1 MERRQGGQAQR
12 MSEPI
17 RYSFYAVLT
26 HHIDGPDTAE
36 IRFQKEK
43 DGLFVYWEDYARLK
57 AEVER
62 LTVCKSGADQL
73 KAKVKRAAKSKPAAK
88 TTPKARGWRKMSTAP
103 LGTPIEVRF
112 AGVRADIRW
121 RTVTAKLDEHGL
133 WIGKVYWARFNALG
147 QDRLDDWR
155 PLSK

>member
-1 MERRQGGQAQR
+1 MID
-12 MSEPI
+12 PI

-62 LTVCKSGADQL
+62 LTKLCQATSPDGFIHIRDIN
-73 KAKVKRAAKSKPAAK
+73 AAKEGKPSA
-88 TTPKARGWRKMSTAP
+88 
-103 LGTPIEVRF
+103 
-112 AGVRADIRW
+112 
-121 RTVTAKLDEHGL
+121 
-133 WIGKVYWARFNALG
+133 
-147 QDRLDDWR
+147 
-155 PLSK
+155 